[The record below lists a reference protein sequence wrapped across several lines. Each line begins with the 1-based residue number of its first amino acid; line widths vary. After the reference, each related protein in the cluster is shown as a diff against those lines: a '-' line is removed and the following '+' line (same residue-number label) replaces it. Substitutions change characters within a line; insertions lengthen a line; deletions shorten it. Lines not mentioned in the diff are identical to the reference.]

1 MKLLNRLREIYSIA
15 PDNES
20 DGWTKAE
27 EGAELDFEQFAYQQD
42 LDISANDA
50 SSGMGTLDG
59 LRQRIANAHGGFPPG
74 LVE

>member
-15 PDNES
+15 PDNEL
-20 DGWTKAE
+20 DGWTVD

-50 SSGMGTLDG
+50 SLIMGALDG
-59 LRQRIANAHGGFPPG
+59 LRQRIANVHEDFPPS